1 MSRIRQLARSKDLG
15 LFASMVTHPN
25 LKQQLIEPVLLA
37 GDGHFLVVAAPS
49 LKTEHL
55 HTPPGVHVK
64 ASLFGTSELEA
75 GADAAGGH

>member
-1 MSRIRQLARSKDLG
+1 M
-15 LFASMVTHPN
+15 
-25 LKQQLIEPVLLA
+25 LLA

-64 ASLFGTSELEA
+64 ASLFGASELEA

>member
-1 MSRIRQLARSKDLG
+1 LSRIRQLARSKDLG
-15 LFASMVTHPN
+15 LFAEHGHAFKLN
-25 LKQQLIEPVLLA
+25 KLIEPVLLA

-64 ASLFGTSELEA
+64 ASLFGASELEA